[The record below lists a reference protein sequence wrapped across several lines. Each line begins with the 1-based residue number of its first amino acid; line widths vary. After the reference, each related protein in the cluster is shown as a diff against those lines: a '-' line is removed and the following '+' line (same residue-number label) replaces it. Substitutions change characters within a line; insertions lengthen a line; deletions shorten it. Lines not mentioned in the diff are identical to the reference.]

1 MSGSLKKVAHRPVE
15 KRVRLAVARDQ
26 AFCFYYQD
34 NFDLF
39 EQAGIDLVFF
49 SPLHDTLL
57 PEDMNGIYIGGG
69 YPELYADQ
77 LSGNKEMLRQIKAW
91 VDLGGPLYCECG
103 GFMYMGTELIDL
115 QNNHFSM
122 AGVFP
127 ATIVMKDRL
136 SRLGYREATIIQ
148 DCMFGE
154 NGDRLFGHEFH
165 YSTIQ
170 EIEST
175 VPTVFELQDGSKEG
189 YTVKNALGGYLHLHF
204 GQSEKNVEYF
214 YNFLQ
219 KGRGRNR
226 WSLYNK
232 SNLCK

>member
-1 MSGSLKKVAHRPVE
+1 
-15 KRVRLAVARDQ
+15 
-26 AFCFYYQD
+26 
-34 NFDLF
+34 
-39 EQAGIDLVFF
+39 
-49 SPLHDTLL
+49 
-57 PEDMNGIYIGGG
+57 
-69 YPELYADQ
+69 
-77 LSGNKEMLRQIKAW
+77 
-91 VDLGGPLYCECG
+91 
-103 GFMYMGTELIDL
+103 MYMGTELIDL

-154 NGDRLFGHEFH
+154 CGERLFGHEFH

-170 EIEST
+170 DIESA
-175 VPTVFELQDGSKEG
+175 VPTIFELQDGSKEG
-189 YTVKNALGGYLHLHF
+189 YIVKNALGGYLHLHF

-214 YNFLQ
+214 YKFLQ